1 MHRTRFRPRRF
12 TRHAGHLGVLTLV
25 AVMACASGRHATAQ
39 DDVVPDNVLALE
51 IDNRNWSDILI
62 TVLHDGMRTRFAEV
76 SATKSKTVAIP
87 PELVGSNGTF
97 RMIIH
102 RIGGVDDYVTPVV
115 SIRTGLTV
123 NLTVESD
130 LQRSSIGVW

>member
-1 MHRTRFRPRRF
+1 MHRTRFRPRRLF
-12 TRHAGHLGVLTLV
+12 RYGDRLAVLTLV
-25 AVMACASGRHATAQ
+25 TVMACASGRHAAPQ
-39 DDVVPDNVLALE
+39 DEVVPDNVLALE
-51 IDNRNWSDILI
+51 VDNRNWSDILI
-62 TVLHDGMRTRFAEV
+62 TVVHDGMRTRFVEV
-76 SATKSKTVAIP
+76 AATKSKTLAIP
-87 PELVGSNGTF
+87 SELIGSNGTF

-115 SIRTGLTV
+115 SIRTGYTV